1 MVGWMMRRNDYSE
14 SSHVARRFALAIGAA
29 ACFLVATVGSVDQ
42 GVPLTATV
50 RTLAVAVGL
59 LLPTLIVWKVARTRG
74 TSITRDAMI
83 PWWAAG
89 AALTVLA
96 AAAFVVPLAQ
106 HGMFVTITV
115 LRAGL
120 AALGCRFAT
129 DAALGPLPE
138 IPWWAEEEE
147 WIEAEQAALR
157 VQIRTVESE
166 AAD

>member
-1 MVGWMMRRNDYSE
+1 MRRNDYRE
-14 SSHVARRFALAIGAA
+14 SSQVGKRFALALGAA
-29 ACFLVATVGSVDQ
+29 ACFVVATVGSVDPA
-42 GVPLTATV
+42 VPLS
-50 RTLAVAVGL
+50 TLTRSVAVAVGL
-59 LLPTLIVWKVARTRG
+59 ALATLIIRRVARARSLT
-74 TSITRDAMI
+74 ITRDAMI

-89 AALTVLA
+89 ASLTVLA
-96 AAAFVVPLAQ
+96 VAAYYVPLSQ
-106 HGMFVTITV
+106 HGMFVTVTL

-147 WIEAEQAALR
+147 WIEAEQAAAR
-157 VQIRTVESE
+157 SYVRAVESE